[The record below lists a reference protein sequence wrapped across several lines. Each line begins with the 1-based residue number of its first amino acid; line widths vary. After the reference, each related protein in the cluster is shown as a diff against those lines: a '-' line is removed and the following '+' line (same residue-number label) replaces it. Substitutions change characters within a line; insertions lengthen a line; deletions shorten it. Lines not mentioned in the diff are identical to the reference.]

1 MRHIDTFAAEHPEL
15 VNITSGANKILY
27 KSKEE

>member
-15 VNITSGANKILY
+15 VRITSGAGKIFY
-27 KSKEE
+27 PVE

>member
-15 VNITSGANKILY
+15 VQITSGANRLFY
-27 KSKEE
+27 KPE